1 MMMVIIGAGPVGVN
15 LIEQALSGTNN
26 ELIVVE
32 SDPKLADACAENH
45 DVRVLSMDVGD
56 DAFVKES
63 ELARAEALIATT
75 DDDSTNLMAVLL
87 AKEAGVETLTST
99 VSRSSHTG
107 MFRRLGVHVLG
118 DPERLVAQH
127 LLDITLLPEIND
139 VTTLRGGQQII
150 ELRLD
155 DDSPLIGLSAAE
167 IRGRRLLNED
177 LELLARV
184 RDGHTRPLADDDRL
198 QQGDAIILFAA
209 ERLRGRRRRIFR
221 EKRQGG

>member
-1 MMMVIIGAGPVGVN
+1 MMIVIIGAGPVGVN
-15 LIEQALSGTNN
+15 LIEQALAGTSN

-32 SDPKLADACAENH
+32 SDPGLADACAENH
-45 DVRVLSMDVGD
+45 DVRVLSMGVGD
-56 DAFVKES
+56 DAFVRES
-63 ELARAEALIATT
+63 ELARADALIATT

-99 VSRSSHTG
+99 VSRSSHMG

-139 VTTLRGGQQII
+139 VTTLRGGQQIL
-150 ELRLD
+150 ELRVD
-155 DDSPLIGLSAAE
+155 ASSPLIGLNAAE
-167 IRGRRLLNED
+167 IRHRNLLNEG

-184 RDGHTRPLADDDRL
+184 RDGETRALGDDDRL
-198 QQGDAIILFAA
+198 QEGDGIILFAA
-209 ERLRGRRRRIFR
+209 ERLRGRRRHIFR
-221 EKRQGG
+221 DQRPGR